1 MPKLLTSRGDYGLLL
16 MTFLANQPRGEPR
29 PISEV
34 ASFFGLSRSF
44 LEQIA
49 LDLRRS
55 RLIAARRGRDGG
67 YFLARD
73 PEMIGIIEVIE
84 VLEGPLQIVACHGDE
99 CTSCSRCFTRG
110 FWQVFQKYL
119 HKTLREITV
128 ADLLDKS
135 PHKLLPLAREKAG

>member
-16 MTFLANQPRGEPR
+16 MTFLANQPRGEPQ
-29 PISEV
+29 PISGI

-55 RLIAARRGRDGG
+55 HLIAARRGRDGG
-67 YFLARD
+67 YFLTRD

-84 VLEGPLQIVACHGDE
+84 ALEGPLQIVACHADD
-99 CTSCSRCFTRG
+99 CVSCSRCFTRG

-128 ADLLDKS
+128 ADLLNKS
-135 PHKLLPLAREKAG
+135 PHKLLPLAQEKAG